1 MIRIG
6 YACVNTLMPSAAKT
20 FRIANYS
27 EERMLKTAS
36 NNVHALMDILR
47 WNLEHEITLFRITS
61 DLIPYGSHPI
71 NSGVWKTAL
80 RADLSAVGRFVMDR
94 GMRVSMHPGQY
105 TVLNSLN
112 EGFYRNAL
120 RDLDY
125 HNSVLTL
132 MGVDRSHKVI
142 VHGGGA
148 YGNKSESTRR
158 LVDRILSLPPEIRER
173 LALENDERVF
183 NAKEVLSICQSVQ
196 LPGVFDVFHHEVL
209 PSFTGRQAREI
220 IAMFHETWR
229 SERQKIHYSNQ
240 DPIKSKGAHSETIDE
255 QAFCDFYAG
264 IKGLDLDIML
274 ETKDKQASVL
284 KLRRVIPELE

>member
-6 YACVNTLMPSAAKT
+6 YVGVNTLLPSASRT

-27 EERMLKTAS
+27 EQRMLETAS
-36 NNVHALMDILR
+36 NNIHALRDILG

-80 RADLSAVGRFVMDR
+80 RGELSAVGRFAKAH

-105 TVLNSLN
+105 TVLNSPN
-112 EGFYRNAL
+112 ESFYQNAL

-148 YGNKSESTRR
+148 YGDKPESTRR
-158 LVDRILSLPPEIRER
+158 LVERILSLPSEIRER

-183 NAKEVLSICQSVQ
+183 NAEEVLSVCKQVR

-209 PSFTGRQAREI
+209 PSFPGKQARET
-220 IAMFHETWR
+220 IAMFGETWR

-240 DPIKSKGAHSETIDE
+240 DPIRSKGAHSETIDE

-264 IKGLDLDIML
+264 IRGLDLDIML

-284 KLRRVIPELE
+284 KLRRLIPELE